1 MKKQEVRATQTKEI
15 NRGFLVLWW
24 DGVLKKTRPNIASR
38 HLVWKSE
45 KKNRRNMIRKT
56 QNQTYKKWTTLS
68 MSTLNHNFTKLKKK
82 EKRNITPLMCLLKTT
97 KDHFDFDELFLWK
110 RKSLLILMLW
120 NMFWVAI
127 IQTFKIFN
135 KFKNNEVKRSI
146 FQTFWKEDCCAKFLF
161 FELEN

>member
-1 MKKQEVRATQTKEI
+1 LKKQEVRATQTKEI

-82 EKRNITPLMCLLKTT
+82 GKKKYYSPHVPSKNYQRPFWFWRTFSLKT
-97 KDHFDFDELFLWK
+97 
-110 RKSLLILMLW
+110 
-120 NMFWVAI
+120 
-127 IQTFKIFN
+127 QIFTYTN
-135 KFKNNEVKRSI
+135 ALKYVLSCHNPNF
-146 FQTFWKEDCCAKFLF
+146 
-161 FELEN
+161 